1 MAKRHFTPAL
11 FVFLRELEANN
22 DKAWWDANKERYLAQ
37 VRDPALEF
45 IIDFGARLEK
55 ISPHFVA
62 EAKAT
67 GGSLMRPYRDTR
79 FSMDKT
85 PYKTNVGIQ
94 FRHEAGKDI
103 HAPGYYVH
111 LEPGSCFVGVGL
123 WHPETTVARALRQAI
138 HDDVDGWSSATQGHR
153 LPGHL
158 VAGSGRRRDAQAGP
172 VRFRPGP
179 PPCRRPAHEIVHRR
193 GLAQSEAGDR
203 FRLRRDACRDVRQGE
218 RIHPFPVQR
227 TGPPVLVRSLVFEIR
242 VKQTESVS
250 GGTNR

>member
-1 MAKRHFTPAL
+1 MTTAKRHFTPAL
-11 FVFLRELEANN
+11 FAFLRELEANN
-22 DKAWWDANKERYLAQ
+22 EKAWWDANKDRYRAL
-37 VRDPALEF
+37 VRDPALDF
-45 IIDFGARLEK
+45 IIEFGPRLRK

-85 PYKTNVGIQ
+85 SYKTNVGIQ

-138 HDDVDGWSSATQGHR
+138 HDDVDGWSSATKGTGFQDTWSLDQDEDEMLKRVPYGFD
-153 LPGHL
+153 PGHPHADDL
-158 VAGSGRRRDAQAGP
+158 RMKSFIAGASLNQKQVTGSGFDEMLAVMYAKASGFT
-172 VRFRPGP
+172 RFL
-179 PPCRRPAHEIVHRR
+179 CNA
-193 GLAQSEAGDR
+193 LD
-203 FRLRRDACRDVRQGE
+203 L
-218 RIHPFPVQR
+218 PF
-227 TGPPVLVRSLVFEIR
+227 
-242 VKQTESVS
+242 
-250 GGTNR
+250 